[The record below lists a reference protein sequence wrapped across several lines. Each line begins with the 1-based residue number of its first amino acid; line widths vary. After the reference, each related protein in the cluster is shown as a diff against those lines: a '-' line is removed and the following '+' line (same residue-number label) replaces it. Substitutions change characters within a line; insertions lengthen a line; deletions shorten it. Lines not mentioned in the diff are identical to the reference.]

1 MSKESKF
8 LSRVLRHEPDLIG
21 LTLGLGGWV
30 QVDSLL
36 RGMKRAGYRISQD
49 TLRQIVTDN
58 DKQRFTLSEDGQR
71 IRAAQG
77 HSVAVDLDLLPIEP
91 PATLFH
97 GTARANLDAIFA
109 SGLNPGRRQ
118 HVHLSP
124 DEETAVKVGTRHG
137 RPVVLRVNTAVM
149 HANGFPFWRAD
160 NGVWLTA
167 TVPPEYLGF

>member
-21 LTLGLGGWV
+21 LTLGTGGWV
-30 QVDSLL
+30 QVDELL
-36 RGMKRAGYRISQD
+36 RGMKRAGHRLSPD
-49 TLRQIVTDN
+49 ALRQIVTDN
-58 DKQRFTLSEDGQR
+58 DKQRFTLSEDGRR

-77 HSVAVDLDLLPIEP
+77 HSVTVDLDLTPIKP

-97 GTARANLDAIFA
+97 GTARDNLDAIFA

-137 RPVVLRVNTAVM
+137 RPVVLRVNTAAM
-149 HANGFPFWRAD
+149 HANGLLFWRAD
-160 NGVWLTA
+160 NGVWL
-167 TVPPEYLGF
+167 

>member
-21 LTLGLGGWV
+21 LTLGPGGWV
-30 QVDSLL
+30 QVDELL
-36 RGMKRAGYRISQD
+36 RGMKRAGHRLSPD
-49 TLRQIVTDN
+49 ALRQIVTDN
-58 DKQRFTLSEDGQR
+58 DKQRFTLSDDGRR

-77 HSVAVDLDLLPIEP
+77 HSIAVDLDLTPIEP

-97 GTARANLDAIFA
+97 GTARDNLDAIFA

-124 DEETAVKVGTRHG
+124 DEETAVKVGSRHG
-137 RPVVLRVNTAVM
+137 RPVVLRVNTAAM
-149 HANGFPFWRAD
+149 HVNGLLFWRAD

-167 TVPPEYLGF
+167 AVPPEYLGF